1 MELRCPR
8 CNQLS
13 YTNLSQEGV
22 RCLACG
28 YMDYK
33 IPEDVLREVREGEG
47 KKGSGT
53 TYVKKYN
60 IKYW

>member
-33 IPEDVLREVREGEG
+33 IPEDVLREVREGVG
-47 KKGSGT
+47 RKGNAT
-53 TYVKKYN
+53 KYRGI

>member
-13 YTNLSQEGV
+13 YTNLSKDEV

-28 YMDYK
+28 YTEYK
-33 IPEDVLREVREGEG
+33 IPEDVLKEVQEGLG
-47 KKGSGT
+47 KKGGAT
-53 TYVKKYN
+53 RYVKKYSL
-60 IKYW
+60 KYW